1 MRYLIL
7 ANNSG
12 GLYRF
17 RKEVMARL
25 LDDGHEVYAVT
36 PFDASVDELR
46 ALGVSLMEQQLNR
59 RGTNPLQEAKLLL
72 GYYKILKK
80 ISPDIVITYTIKPGI
95 YGGLLSRWMNIPY
108 AVNVTGLGTAFQKQ
122 GMFRAVIVGLWR
134 TALKSAKCVFFEN
147 KENAQT
153 FVNYGI
159 VKRDRTHVL
168 HGAGVNLEEFSFAE
182 YPQEESTSTSRF
194 LFVGRVMKEKGIDEL
209 LAAMERLCKAGYNA
223 KLDIVGWCE
232 EDYGQSIE
240 NLQKRGLVEFHGFQI
255 DVKPFIK
262 AAHAFVLPS
271 YHEGMANTLLEAAAM
286 GRPLITSAIHGCMEA
301 VIDGETGFLCTV
313 QDTDSL
319 TKQLQ
324 RFIDLPYEQKR
335 QMGKKSHE
343 HVAKYF
349 DKSKVVEETVE
360 VLYDKNIY

>member
-17 RKEVMARL
+17 RKELMARL
-25 LDDGHEVYAVT
+25 IDDSHEVYAVT
-36 PFDASVDELR
+36 PFDQSIDELQ
-46 ALGVSLMEQQLNR
+46 AMGVNLIEQHMNR

-95 YGGLLSRWMNIPY
+95 YGGLLSRWLHIPY
-108 AVNVTGLGTAFQKQ
+108 AVNITGLGTAFQNQ
-122 GMFRAVIVGLWR
+122 GMLRTIIVRLWR
-134 TALKSAKCVFFEN
+134 AALKSAKCVFFEN
-147 KENAQT
+147 QENAQI
-153 FVNYGI
+153 FIEYGI
-159 VKRDRTHVL
+159 VKREQTHVL
-168 HGAGVNLEEFSFAE
+168 HGAGVNLSDFPYSE
-182 YPQEESTSTSRF
+182 YPEERSTTRF
-194 LFVGRVMKEKGIDEL
+194 LFVGRVMKEKGIEEL
-209 LAAMERLCKAGYNA
+209 LAALELLDEAGYNA
-223 KLDIVGWCE
+223 RLDIVGWCE
-232 EDYGQSIE
+232 EDYEKRLADFQE
-240 NLQKRGLVEFHGFQI
+240 RGLLEFHGFQT
-255 DVKPFIK
+255 DVKPFIRS
-262 AAHAFVLPS
+262 AHAFVLPS

-319 TKQLQ
+319 TKQLE

-335 QMGKKSHE
+335 KMGKKSHE

>member
-17 RKEVMARL
+17 RKELMARL
-25 LDDGHEVYAVT
+25 LDDSHEVYAVT
-36 PFDASVDELR
+36 PFDESIDELQ
-46 ALGVSLMEQQLNR
+46 AMGVNLIGQHMNR
-59 RGTNPLQEAKLLL
+59 RGTNPLQEAKLFLS
-72 GYYKILKK
+72 YYKILKK

-95 YGGLLSRWMNIPY
+95 YGGLLSRWMDIPY

-122 GMFRAVIVGLWR
+122 GMFRAAIVGLWR

-159 VKRDRTHVL
+159 VKREKTHVL
-168 HGAGVNLEEFSFAE
+168 HGAGVNLSDFPYSE
-182 YPQEESTSTSRF
+182 YPEERSTTRF
-194 LFVGRVMKEKGIDEL
+194 LFVGRVMKEKGIEEL
-209 LAAMERLCKAGYNA
+209 LAALELLDEAGYNA
-223 KLDIVGWCE
+223 RLDIVGWCE
-232 EDYGQSIE
+232 EDYE
-240 NLQKRGLVEFHGFQI
+240 NRLADFQERGLLEFHGFQT
-255 DVKPFIK
+255 DVKPFIRS
-262 AAHAFVLPS
+262 AHAFVLPS

-319 TKQLQ
+319 TKQLE

-349 DKSKVVEETVE
+349 DKAKVVEETVE